1 MMCFLN
7 INEIRKDFP
16 ILERKIRGKSLVY
29 LDSAASSLKP
39 IQVVEAIREFYL
51 IEYSNIHRGVHY
63 LSQSATSRYEES
75 REKIA
80 KFINAHSSEEIIFTY
95 GTTDSLNMLAYG
107 YGLRVLK
114 PGDKILLTIM
124 EHHSNILPWMYI
136 STLTGA
142 KIDYIDI
149 TDEGEIDYDELD
161 EKINEKTKIVS
172 ITHMSNVLGTI
183 IDVKKI
189 AKKIHEVGGVI
200 IVDGAQSVPHMPI
213 NVRELEIDFLAF
225 SGHKM
230 LGPTGIG
237 VLWIKRDLLDDMH
250 PPRLGGGS
258 IRDVTLDD
266 FTFLDPPHRFEAGTP
281 NIAGVIGLARA
292 VEYLEK
298 IGMNN
303 VRRHEEELTSYALK
317 ELDRFKGQIDVYG
330 PSSVSIRGGIIAFN
344 VKGLDPNMVGGL
356 LDSFGI
362 AVRTG
367 KHCAHPLHQRLSID
381 GSVRASIY
389 IYNTKEEIALLTS
402 ALEEITNAT
411 IR

>member
-1 MMCFLN
+1 
-7 INEIRKDFP
+7 
-16 ILERKIRGKSLVY
+16 
-29 LDSAASSLKP
+29 
-39 IQVVEAIREFYL
+39 
-51 IEYSNIHRGVHY
+51 
-63 LSQSATSRYEES
+63 
-75 REKIA
+75 
-80 KFINAHSSEEIIFTY
+80 
-95 GTTDSLNMLAYG
+95 
-107 YGLRVLK
+107 
-114 PGDKILLTIM
+114 
-124 EHHSNILPWMYI
+124 
-136 STLTGA
+136 
-142 KIDYIDI
+142 
-149 TDEGEIDYDELD
+149 
-161 EKINEKTKIVS
+161 
-172 ITHMSNVLGTI
+172 
-183 IDVKKI
+183 
-189 AKKIHEVGGVI
+189 
-200 IVDGAQSVPHMPI
+200 
-213 NVRELEIDFLAF
+213 
-225 SGHKM
+225 
-230 LGPTGIG
+230 
-237 VLWIKRDLLDDMH
+237 
-250 PPRLGGGS
+250 LGGGS

>member
-1 MMCFLN
+1 MCFLN

-149 TDEGEIDYDELD
+149 TDEGEIDYYELD

>member
-1 MMCFLN
+1 MN

>member
-1 MMCFLN
+1 M
-7 INEIRKDFP
+7 
-16 ILERKIRGKSLVY
+16 ERKIRGKSLVY

>member
-1 MMCFLN
+1 MCFLN

>member
-1 MMCFLN
+1 
-7 INEIRKDFP
+7 
-16 ILERKIRGKSLVY
+16 LERKIRGKSLVY